1 MIEASTCIYLLFFFL
16 WWGTE
21 AHIDKDVK
29 LMICFQVI
37 KTIYSIFAQSFKYL
51 LNK

>member
-1 MIEASTCIYLLFFFL
+1 MHLFIYLFL

-37 KTIYSIFAQSFKYL
+37 KTIYSIFAQFQIFAQ
-51 LNK
+51 